1 MEVRQLHYFLTLCE
15 ELNYSRAAQRL
26 YLSRQALRQNI
37 AALEQELGE
46 PLFLNQQPYL
56 PHRTGGVAPPAC
68 GPGGKEL

>member
-15 ELNYSRAAQRL
+15 ELNYTRAAQRL

-46 PLFLNQQPYL
+46 PLFLNQRNHISLTERGSGSASTRP
-56 PHRTGGVAPPAC
+56 RW
-68 GPGGKEL
+68 